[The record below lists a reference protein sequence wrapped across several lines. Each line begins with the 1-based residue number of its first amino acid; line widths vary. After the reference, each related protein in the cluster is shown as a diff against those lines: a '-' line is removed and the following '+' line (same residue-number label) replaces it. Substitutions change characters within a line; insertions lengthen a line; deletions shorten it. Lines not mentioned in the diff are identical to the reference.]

1 MNRVIKFRVWNDF
14 QKRYRT
20 LNESALNSGVRPY
33 DNELCTGTEITLEQ
47 FTGLTDKNGV
57 DIYEGDKIRYVH
69 EQDYHYDE
77 DLNGYSDEW
86 IESTVSWQNDY
97 PAFDIDGHTE
107 EYNLLSSS
115 EIIIEIIGNVH
126 EEVK

>member
-20 LNESALNSGVRPY
+20 LNESALYGGVRPY

-57 DIYEGDKIRYVH
+57 EIYEGDLLG
-69 EQDYHYDE
+69 YHGNIVEYSRGCFTVNGDRLLYDMKFLE
-77 DLNGYSDEW
+77 
-86 IESTVSWQNDY
+86 V
-97 PAFDIDGHTE
+97 
-107 EYNLLSSS
+107 
-115 EIIIEIIGNVH
+115 IGNIY
-126 EEVK
+126 EGVK